1 MILVPMFLSLLTV
14 IVFLYLFKYFF
25 NTRNYWFLAALIIY
39 TLSNFLFYK
48 IFMIIGIFDFI
59 IITFSTFISF
69 TLFLT
74 LVFNDSPSIFLYQI
88 MNKKDFKDIFI
99 KNDFIGNRLK
109 LMKKSK
115 LINKNNITFKA
126 KLTFKLSSFLSKILL
141 KI

>member
-1 MILVPMFLSLLTV
+1 MILVPIFLSLLTV
-14 IVFLYLFKYFF
+14 IIFLYLLKYFF
-25 NTRNYWFLAALIIY
+25 DTRTYWFLAVLIIY

-88 MNKKDFKDIFI
+88 MNKKDFKDIFM
-99 KNDFIGNRLK
+99 KKDFIGNRLK

-115 LINKNNITFKA
+115 LIKKNNITFKA